1 MNSGIQ
7 LFKSEGTIH
16 YGSTKLIVKVD
27 PGISYFYKSL
37 IPKYINIDPQKYRP
51 HISVVRNE
59 TPINMENWG
68 KYENEK
74 VEFSYSN
81 EIHNGQVYWWLNAF
95 SIELEKIRVELGLS
109 IKEHYT
115 QPPDGFIKCFHITLG
130 NCKSYQKN
138 SI

>member
-7 LFKSEGTIH
+7 LFKSEGTLH
-16 YGSTKLIVKVD
+16 YGSTKLIVRVD

-37 IPKYINIDPQKYRP
+37 IPKSIDVNPQKYKP

-59 TPINMENWG
+59 TPVNMENWG
-68 KYENEK
+68 KYENQK
-74 VEFSYSN
+74 IEFSYSN
-81 EIHNGQVYWWLNAF
+81 QIYNGQVYWWLNAF

-109 IKEHYT
+109 IEEHYT
-115 QPPDGFIKCFHITLG
+115 QPPDGFNKCFHITLA